1 MIFYTV
7 LRHTNIALYF
17 IAIEYGSNHT
27 HKCVVDVFP
36 YIPTYPSM
44 FFVFFI
50 VLFLFFFFRLCFDL
64 FWFNIHFFRP
74 SFRRIRNSP
83 PNPLFKYAALI
94 ALNSSSR
101 DVVYGRPMV
110 TSSLR
115 EK

>member
-27 HKCVVDVFP
+27 HKCVVDVSP

-50 VLFLFFFFRLCFDL
+50 VLNFFSDFVLICFGL
-64 FWFNIHFFRP
+64 TFISSVLVFAVLET
-74 SFRRIRNSP
+74 RRQIP
-83 PNPLFKYAALI
+83 Y
-94 ALNSSSR
+94 SS
-101 DVVYGRPMV
+101 
-110 TSSLR
+110 TLL
-115 EK
+115 